1 MRRQQ
6 RRCAPELERAA
17 NGREPDRQTVELSLL
32 PARCLLV
39 TVVFQSDHG
48 ASDFQPSRR
57 PYFFCAMRKQERGL
71 TVGNLRELGFHS
83 LHARCLNLRCRHH
96 WQLSID
102 DQANGMKL
110 TALGRRT
117 ICNRCG
123 ASARKSV
130 RPGESSA

>member
-1 MRRQQ
+1 
-6 RRCAPELERAA
+6 
-17 NGREPDRQTVELSLL
+17 
-32 PARCLLV
+32 
-39 TVVFQSDHG
+39 
-48 ASDFQPSRR
+48 
-57 PYFFCAMRKQERGL
+57 MRKQERGL

-130 RPGESSA
+130 RPGESSAWPANSGGDTAPTTADATLLWLEIAAVLGLVVPAIILVARRWPRWTS